1 MNTTN
6 RTNAS
11 TRLIL
16 FQDMTLSVLASL
28 FPVLLVRWVSDPI
41 PGFTKVVVTYL
52 LTAALATLAGI
63 LLSGSYKVVS
73 RYVSFRLSER
83 LIYTIA
89 VKEAGMILLCLIDMN
104 AIPTHALKITAISVD
119 ALLTIAFLFYPRL
132 SATLMRREEKAVSSI
147 GKMTALVWGTSPE
160 SADLADRT
168 DSDGSMNVIGFVTN
182 DPSMEGKVIGN
193 RIVYLADTNGGIESL
208 QWRLGGVDC
217 VLYPKGADDHKRSH
231 KLDETGSQSQNSNI
245 SGDATSQSVAAQV
258 RQADGMSLVGHVFKR
273 AFDIALSSV
282 LLVIFSPVMLACA
295 IAVRREDGGP
305 AIYSQERIGRGGK
318 PFMIHKFRSM
328 RMDAESAGAPQLY
341 SGDRDPRLTK
351 VGYFLRAHHLDEL
364 PQLWNVLKGDMSF
377 IGYRPERQFYIDRIM
392 ECNPRYRY
400 LYQIRPGVTSYATL
414 YNGYTDTL
422 DKMLTRLDLDLYYL
436 RNHSVLFDARVLGM
450 TFLSIVTGKKF

>member
-28 FPVLLVRWVSDPI
+28 FSVLLVRWISEPI
-41 PGFTKVVVTYL
+41 PGFTRLVAAYL
-52 LTAALATLAGI
+52 ASSLFFTLTGI
-63 LLSGSYKVVS
+63 IISGSYKVVS
-73 RYVSFRLSER
+73 RYISFRLSER
-83 LIYTIA
+83 LICAIGIKA
-89 VKEAGMILLCLIDMN
+89 AGMIALALVDMRPIH
-104 AIPTHALKITAISVD
+104 AYALKIMAISVD
-119 ALLTIAFLFYPRL
+119 TLLTAAFLFYPRMAA
-132 SATLMRREEKAVSSI
+132 SLMRKEEKAVSAI
-147 GKMTALVWGTSPE
+147 GKMTARVWGTSHE
-160 SADLADRT
+160 SVDHANKS
-168 DSDGSMNVIGFVTN
+168 DSDGTLNVLGFVTN

-193 RIVYLADTNGGIESL
+193 RIVYLADPDGGIESL

-217 VLYPKGADDHKRSH
+217 VLYPKAFEGKSHAKHVPDDVSPESVSHNADKM
-231 KLDETGSQSQNSNI
+231 
-245 SGDATSQSVAAQV
+245 AAQV
-258 RQADGMSLVGHVFKR
+258 RQADGMSLVGHIFKR
-273 AFDIALSSV
+273 AFDIVLSSA
-282 LLVIFSPVMLACA
+282 LLVVFSPVMLACA

-364 PQLWNVLKGDMSF
+364 PQLWNGLRGDMSF